1 MYTEKFD
8 ELMEMTELIKK
19 VYFENFKSFVKTEL
33 QIENITT
40 LIGTNAA
47 GKTNAIEGMM
57 ILSEIMSG
65 RDLSAILDGTK
76 NSDSG
81 IRGGARGCC
90 RFDSDYFVLGCTVK
104 YDESIDL
111 EYRIKIEVR
120 ERVMVGEEKLSEVS
134 SESSKTMYYT
144 KPADGQSGDIAV
156 VCNNG
161 QKGRNPDI
169 TCIRFSAVISQ
180 LATKLPQER
189 QYGKKIVGYANAVIN
204 SFKNILY
211 LNPET
216 YQMRGYSLVNDTEL
230 KVNASNISSVLHA
243 LCQEAR
249 NKELLLDIMQKLP
262 ENKILDITFME
273 GPLNDVILFLEEK
286 SGKIKE
292 KIDATRLSDGTL
304 RCLAIVAAVLREKKG
319 GMIVIEEID
328 NGIHPGRAKTLIHLV
343 SDIARKRGV
352 DALITTHNA
361 ILLNA
366 LGKED
371 LAGVEIVYRDEEEGD
386 GRFISLIE
394 IDRMPELLANGKLG
408 DVFTSDMILEYIKQ
422 DNGTVD
428 DYSWLED

>member
-243 LCQEAR
+243 LCQEAC

-292 KIDATRLSDGTL
+292 KIDATRLSDGWQSWQPSCEK
-304 RCLAIVAAVLREKKG
+304 RKAA
-319 GMIVIEEID
+319 
-328 NGIHPGRAKTLIHLV
+328 
-343 SDIARKRGV
+343 
-352 DALITTHNA
+352 
-361 ILLNA
+361 
-366 LGKED
+366 
-371 LAGVEIVYRDEEEGD
+371 
-386 GRFISLIE
+386 
-394 IDRMPELLANGKLG
+394 
-408 DVFTSDMILEYIKQ
+408 
-422 DNGTVD
+422 
-428 DYSWLED
+428 

>member
-1 MYTEKFD
+1 M
-8 ELMEMTELIKK
+8 IKK
-19 VYFENFKSFVKTEL
+19 IYFENFKSFLKTEL

-57 ILSEIMSG
+57 ILSEMMSG
-65 RDLSAILDGTK
+65 RDLAAILDGTK

-90 RFDSDYFVLGCTVK
+90 RFDSDYFVLGCTVQ

-111 EYRIKIEVR
+111 EYRIRIEVR
-120 ERVMVGEEKLSEVS
+120 DRVMVAEEKLFEVNDGS
-134 SESSKTMYYT
+134 SRIMYDT
-144 KPADGQSGDIAV
+144 KPVDRRSGDIVV

-161 QKGRNPDI
+161 KKGRNPDI
-169 TCIRFSAVISQ
+169 TCIRLSAVISQ
-180 LATKLPQER
+180 MATKLPQER
-189 QYGKKIVGYANAVIN
+189 HYGKKIVGYANTVIN
-204 SFKNILY
+204 TFKDILY

-216 YQMRGYSLVNDTEL
+216 YQMRGYSMVNDTEL
-230 KVNASNISSVLHA
+230 KVNASNISAVLYA
-243 LCQEAR
+243 LCQESANR
-249 NKELLLDIMQKLP
+249 DLLMDIMQKLP
-262 ENKILDITFME
+262 ENKISDITFME

-286 SGKIKE
+286 SGKEKE

-328 NGIHPGRAKTLIHLV
+328 NGIHPGRAKTLIRLI
-343 SDIARKRGV
+343 SDIARQRRV
-352 DALITTHNA
+352 DVLITTHNA

-386 GRFISLIE
+386 GRFIPLIG

-408 DVFTSDMILEYIKQ
+408 DVFTSDMVLEYIKQ
-422 DNGTVD
+422 GNAATA